1 MNENSKLG
9 QVPIYNI
16 RMLTDEEWN
25 RLAYE
30 NYLQRNAARDLKSND
45 AE

>member
-1 MNENSKLG
+1 MNENTKLG

-30 NYLQRNAARDLKSND
+30 NYLQRNAASEQKHNA